1 MSNNSS
7 AKDKSYLS
15 GNSFSRRKVIHINF
29 ICSGNTCRSYIAEAI
44 ASYLLKNIYSK
55 KHPALKNKVIV
66 GSAGTDVSEKTI
78 PLNSTRALDI
88 IEIPNIKFRPKPADK
103 KIVKNSDLLI
113 TMATTHG
120 KNLMEGHPD
129 ADRLRIF
136 NLMELSNLVLYIQ
149 SEEIFSRNGAVRSPY
164 RSAEDNNEG
173 VPVNDALAIAAST
186 SGSSRQ
192 VNVETVREKL
202 KILKQMRQVAI
213 AGPPLAEI
221 SDPSGRSI
229 DFYAEVAKL
238 IEENIIT
245 VFNYLF
251 E

>member
-44 ASYLLKNIYSK
+44 ATYLLKNIYSK
-55 KHPALKNKVIV
+55 KHPALKNKVII

-78 PLNSTRALDI
+78 PINSTRALDM

-103 KIVKNSDLLI
+103 NIVKNSDLLI

-120 KNLMEGHPD
+120 RNLMEDYPG

-136 NLMELSNLVLYIQ
+136 NLIELSNLVLYIQ
-149 SEEIFSRNGAVRSPY
+149 SEEIFSRGGTAPLPDRS
-164 RSAEDNNEG
+164 SEDKNEG
-173 VPVNDALAIAAST
+173 APANNTFSIAADAC
-186 SGSSRQ
+186 GSPGQ

-202 KILKQMRQVAI
+202 KILRLMRQVAI
-213 AGPPLAEI
+213 AGPPLTEV
-221 SDPSGRSI
+221 SDPFGRSI
-229 DFYAEVAKL
+229 DFYAEVARL
-238 IEENIIT
+238 IEDNIIT

>member
-1 MSNNSS
+1 MANNSS

-55 KHPALKNKVIV
+55 KHPALKNKVII

-78 PLNSTRALDI
+78 PLNSTRALDM

-120 KNLMEGHPD
+120 KNLMEDYPD

-149 SEEIFSRNGAVRSPY
+149 SEEIFSRNGAVWAPDK
-164 RSAEDNNEG
+164 SAEDNNEG
-173 VPVNDALAIAAST
+173 TPVNEVPIIAADISD
-186 SGSSRQ
+186 SLRQ

-202 KILKQMRQVAI
+202 KILKQMRQVSI
-213 AGPPLAEI
+213 ASPPLTEI
-221 SDPSGRSI
+221 SDPFGRSI

>member
-78 PLNSTRALDI
+78 PLNSTRALDV

-120 KNLMEGHPD
+120 RNLIGDYPD

-149 SEEIFSRNGAVRSPY
+149 SEEIFSRNGAAHPPDKSV
-164 RSAEDNNEG
+164 EDNNEG
-173 VPVNDALAIAAST
+173 VPVNDVLNITADT
-186 SGSSRQ
+186 SGSPRQ

-202 KILKQMRQVAI
+202 KILRQMRQVAI
-213 AGPPLAEI
+213 ASPPLTEV
-221 SDPSGRSI
+221 SDPFGRSI

-251 E
+251 D

>member
-55 KHPALKNKVIV
+55 KYPALKNKVII
-66 GSAGTDVSEKTI
+66 GSAGTDVSEKTV
-78 PLNSTRALDI
+78 PLNSTRALDM

-103 KIVKNSDLLI
+103 NIVKNSDLLI

-120 KNLMEGHPD
+120 RNLMEDYPG

-136 NLMELSNLVLYIQ
+136 NLIELSNLVLYIQ
-149 SEEIFSRNGAVRSPY
+149 SEEIFSRGGTAPLPGRS
-164 RSAEDNNEG
+164 SEGKNEG
-173 VPVNDALAIAAST
+173 APVNDVLSIDADT
-186 SGSSRQ
+186 SDSPGQ

-202 KILKQMRQVAI
+202 KILKQMRQVTI
-213 AGPPLAEI
+213 ASPPLTEV
-221 SDPSGRSI
+221 SDPFGRSI

-238 IEENIIT
+238 LEENIIT

-251 E
+251 A